1 MTKVSVIGAGAVGA
15 TTADVIASRELA
27 DEVVLLDV
35 KEGFAEGKALDIYQT
50 TSLRGI
56 RTRISG
62 TTNDYSKT
70 AGSDVVVITSGIPR
84 KPGMTR
90 EELIGTNANI
100 VKSVAEN
107 VLKHSPNT
115 IIVVVSN
122 PMDTMTY
129 LALKSTGLPKNRII
143 GMGGILDSARF
154 KGYLGLATDALTT
167 DINGTV
173 IGGHGDTTMIPLT
186 RLATLNGVSFSS
198 ILGAEKLKEI
208 SDATMVGG
216 ATLTKLLG
224 TSAWYAPGAASA
236 MLVESIVRDQKRILP
251 NCVYLDGEYGQKDI
265 CLGVPVV
272 VGRNGWEAIVDYN
285 LTEEEQVTFNKS
297 ADAVRAMNAVLSEIG
312 VL

>member
-70 AGSDVVVITSGIPR
+70 AGSNVVVITSGIPR

-107 VLKHSPNT
+107 VLKHSPNA

-129 LALKSTGLPKNRII
+129 LALKATGLPKNRII

-154 KGYLGLATDALTT
+154 KGYLGLATNALTT
-167 DINGTV
+167 DIHGTV

-186 RLATLNGVSFSS
+186 RLATLNGVPFSNLLS
-198 ILGAEKLKEI
+198 ADKLKEI

-285 LTEEEQVTFNKS
+285 LNEEEQAAFNKS

>member
-15 TTADVIASRELA
+15 TTADVIAYRELA

-50 TSLRGI
+50 TSLLGMK
-56 RTRISG
+56 TRISG

-70 AGSDVVVITSGIPR
+70 ANSDVVVITSGIPR

-100 VKSVAEN
+100 VKTVTEN
-107 VLKHSPNT
+107 VLKHSPNA

-129 LALKSTGLPKNRII
+129 LALKASGLPKNRII
-143 GMGGILDSARF
+143 GMGGLLDSARF
-154 KGYLGLATDALTT
+154 KGYLGLALNQPTA
-167 DINGTV
+167 DIQGTV

-186 RLATLNGVSFSS
+186 RLATLNGIPVSNQLS
-198 ILGAEKLKEI
+198 ADKLKEI

-236 MLVESIVRDQKRILP
+236 LLVESIVRDQKRVMP
-251 NCVYLDGEYGQKDI
+251 CCVYLDGEYGQKDI
-265 CLGVPVV
+265 CLGVPVTI
-272 VGRNGWEAIVDYN
+272 GKNGWETIVDYN
-285 LTEEEQVTFNKS
+285 LNDAEKAEFAKS
-297 ADAVRAMNAVLSEIG
+297 ADAVRNMNAVLTETG

>member
-15 TTADVIASRELA
+15 TTADVIAYRQLA

-50 TSLRGI
+50 TSLLGMK
-56 RTRISG
+56 TRVSG

-70 AGSDVVVITSGIPR
+70 ANSDVVVITSGIPR

-100 VKSVAEN
+100 VKTVAEN
-107 VLKHSPNT
+107 VLKHSPNA

-143 GMGGILDSARF
+143 GMGGLLDSARF
-154 KGYLGLATDALTT
+154 KGYLGLALNQPTT
-167 DINGTV
+167 DIQGTV

-186 RLATLNGVSFSS
+186 RLATLNGVPVSNTLSV
-198 ILGAEKLKEI
+198 EQLKEI

-236 MLVESIVRDQKRILP
+236 LLVESIVRDQKRVMP
-251 NCVYLDGEYGQKDI
+251 CCVALDGEYGQKDI
-265 CLGVPVV
+265 CLGVPVTI
-272 VGRNGWEAIVDYN
+272 GKNGWETIVDYKLN
-285 LTEEEQVTFNKS
+285 AEEQELFNKS
-297 ADAVRAMNAVLSEIG
+297 ADAVRNMNNVLSEIG

>member
-50 TSLRGI
+50 TSLRGN

-167 DINGTV
+167 DIHGTV

-198 ILGAEKLKEI
+198 ILGADKLKEI

-272 VGRNGWEAIVDYN
+272 VGRNGWEAIVDYK